1 MTIQLEILPA
11 IRHRR
16 ACPGGTM
23 TIQLEILPAI
33 RHRRACPGGTM
44 TFRLTTRNANGFGMS
59 ISLTVGAST
68 GTSPA
73 EAKALLCAD

>member
-1 MTIQLEILPA
+1 MH

-16 ACPGGTM
+16 ACPGGAM
-23 TIQLEILPAI
+23 TFQLEIIPPI

-44 TFRLTTRNANGFGMS
+44 TFRLIALTVYGFGMT
-59 ISLTVGAST
+59 ISPIVVAST

-73 EAKALLCAD
+73 EAKTLCCAY